1 MPEQRTLDLAALQA
15 PRAAGRR
22 LLRLA
27 VAPGA
32 MDRLSALN
40 TWPACAAFEPLAA
53 MNARQTDGP
62 PTPGDAGATA
72 TASTPR
78 RGTLRPAPHGLP
90 ATPGQ
95 RSASTLQAPSV
106 TAAQGPASAAVT
118 TPAPSLTTSPSG
130 RPARLPDPRE
140 VAAVMEALLR
150 RPHQGSALTPLPPVN
165 TRAVST
171 ARLPA
176 PQTAAALLGA
186 LVATTARRGVPSTGH
201 TADVPAN
208 GRPPLADAEPTTRER
223 RALAALQDAAQRPPV
238 LDPIS
243 TLYRPQPHGKAPVPP
258 SGGVHLP
265 PPNDLAPRAVSRLLA
280 PPAVAASSR
289 QHLET
294 PAPDADGDE
303 LLDAIT
309 RGLVDQAWLRG
320 VNLG

>member
-15 PRAAGRR
+15 PRAAGHR

-40 TWPACAAFEPLAA
+40 AWPACAAFEPLAA

-62 PTPGDAGATA
+62 PTPGDAGATE

-78 RGTLRPAPHGLP
+78 RGTQRPAPHGLP

-95 RSASTLQAPSV
+95 RSASTLQAAAV

-118 TPAPSLTTSPSG
+118 TPTPAPKG
-130 RPARLPDPRE
+130 KPARLPDPRE
-140 VAAVMEALLR
+140 VAAVMEALLQ
-150 RPHQGSALTPLPPVN
+150 RPHQGSALPPLPPVN

-176 PQTAAALLGA
+176 LQTAAALLGA
-186 LVATTARRGVPSTGH
+186 LVTPRAQRAAPTKGPDTTEPAARLPG
-201 TADVPAN
+201 
-208 GRPPLADAEPTTRER
+208 LAAAQPGTREQR
-223 RALAALQDAAQRPPV
+223 VLAALQAAAARPPV
-238 LDPIS
+238 LSPIS
-243 TLYRPQPHGKAPVPP
+243 TLYRPRPHEQASAPP
-258 SGGVHLP
+258 SGGADMQVP
-265 PPNDLAPRAVSRLLA
+265 SDLAPRAASRLLA
-280 PPAVAASSR
+280 PPTVAASSR

-294 PAPDADGDE
+294 PAADAGGDE